1 MITAKKYLLDIGL
14 DEAHL
19 PELFN
24 DDDKSHYQI
33 TELMESY
40 HQAKTKDLQEQVN
53 RLRDGDNTL
62 YYENSTRK
70 GENTQLEKRVFR
82 LEIIISRT

>member
-40 HQAKTKDLQEQVN
+40 HQAKTKDLQEQV
-53 RLRDGDNTL
+53 TL
-62 YYENSTRK
+62 VTKISIAGNVIVK
-70 GENTQLEKRVFR
+70 GSVDFFR
-82 LEIIISRT
+82 IK

>member
-40 HQAKTKDLQEQVN
+40 HQAKTKDLQEQV
-53 RLRDGDNTL
+53 TL
-62 YYENSTRK
+62 VTKISIVGNVIVK
-70 GENTQLEKRVFR
+70 GSVDFFR
-82 LEIIISRT
+82 IK